1 MTGSFSRRNFLKAAG
16 LGTATLAITG
26 CRNGLANPGA
36 QKAGPGPNIIFVMA
50 DDLGYGDLG
59 CYGQKMIQTP
69 HIDRLAAEGMRF
81 TDHYAGS
88 TVCAPSR
95 CSLMTGLHTGH
106 TYVRGNREIQ
116 PMGQLP
122 LPVDT
127 VTLPRV
133 LKQAGYTTAL
143 IGKWGL
149 GGPDSTG
156 TPNRQ
161 GFDYFFGYL
170 CQRHAHNYYPEFL
183 FRNDRRVPLKNKV
196 AGNRPDGAGV
206 ATENMD

>member
-1 MTGSFSRRNFLKAAG
+1 
-16 LGTATLAITG
+16 
-26 CRNGLANPGA
+26 
-36 QKAGPGPNIIFVMA
+36 
-50 DDLGYGDLG
+50 
-59 CYGQKMIQTP
+59 
-69 HIDRLAAEGMRF
+69 
-81 TDHYAGS
+81 
-88 TVCAPSR
+88 
-95 CSLMTGLHTGH
+95 MTGLHTGH

-122 LPVDT
+122 LPAGT
-127 VTLPRV
+127 VTLPQV
-133 LKQAGYTTAL
+133 LKRAGYATAL

-183 FRNDRRVPLKNKV
+183 FRNDQRVPLQNKV
-196 AGNRPDGAGV
+196 AGGRLDGAGV
-206 ATENMD
+206 ATEKVEYSAT